1 MREYTKICGIPMIMG
16 IYTTYLRSP
25 LSTRNVPKIN
35 NRHPDEDRFTY
46 TKFDQRELTNIS
58 FRDLCNDTYSSQRIC
73 TQSEKWRYSISILY
87 SCLISN

>member
-1 MREYTKICGIPMIMG
+1 MIMG

-35 NRHPDEDRFTY
+35 NRHPNEDRFTCS
-46 TKFDQRELTNIS
+46 KFGQRELTNIS

-73 TQSEKWRYSISILY
+73 TQNEKWRYSISILY